1 MAAVEEEDGT
11 QQDDMRQLCQMR
23 SDEAEERQADAMR
36 SFFSPAHKKRADVLL
51 GGRKTVK
58 FKKCENL
65 WFSENGVTSVTP
77 FFRL

>member
-1 MAAVEEEDGT
+1 MSLFVFAKLILPYLLNVLKT
-11 QQDDMRQLCQMR
+11 VSC
-23 SDEAEERQADAMR
+23 
-36 SFFSPAHKKRADVLL
+36 FKKRDTTLL

>member
-1 MAAVEEEDGT
+1 MFWIPCIWCGST
-11 QQDDMRQLCQMR
+11 RWQLNNL
-23 SDEAEERQADAMR
+23 
-36 SFFSPAHKKRADVLL
+36 FFMGNARVLL